1 MKLARALTSLIAS
14 ASLILTSC
22 SGGGSHSSANATSNS
37 NGTTSYVVPSQQS
50 LAVSDVQQILAQAIA
65 EAQARGTPAVIAVT
79 DRVGNVLAVYTMTG
93 APSTVL
99 VSPSPA
105 GATDPTKNHDLQGL
119 MLSGAPAVPATM
131 AAIAKAITGA
141 YLSSSGNAF
150 STRTASMI
158 VQQSFPPSPAG
169 AGQPA
174 GALFGVQFSQLPC
187 SDLSARFPGNGTIGP
202 KRSPLGFSADPG
214 GFPLYKNGVVVGG
227 VGVVSDGNYDFEPNV
242 LVVDSSDSEENIAF
256 AATNGY
262 AAPSTITADQITIN
276 GQSLQYTDASS
287 GTLKS
292 NPASAPAFSSLGG
305 AGSLTSVNGYY
316 TAPTILAG
324 QAYGT
329 EASGVRAAT
338 SAEFGNSSAFVLT
351 DGAGHDRY
359 PIQGGTDG
367 AEVGSPLTATEVNA
381 LLTQAFNIMSQARSQ
396 IRQPLNSLAEVSIS
410 VVDTHGVVLGIVR
423 APDAPLFGVDVS
435 LQKART
441 AAFFSNPNAASDL
454 LGNVDPS
461 LLKTFVNSPSDTANT
476 TVDIDNFVT
485 AFQTFLNDPTQLTG
499 KTAFST
505 RAIGNLSRPYFPDGE
520 LNTPNGPLSRAIT
533 EFNIF
538 STGLQSALALS
549 NIIQHVGF
557 VLGVTPDTPAQCTY
571 IKPYAPPN
579 TPPTGPNRLMN
590 GIQIFAGGEPIYRGN
605 QLVGAIGVSG
615 DGTSQDD
622 MIGFLGI
629 YNAGQSTGTIGEAP
643 AAIRADQITVTVDG
657 QSSGLLYVSCPAT
670 PFVNSSQQDVCT
682 GK

>member
-1 MKLARALTSLIAS
+1 MKLARALTSIV
-14 ASLILTSC
+14 ASLSLVLTSC
-22 SGGGSHSSANATSNS
+22 SGGGGSKSSANGTTNS
-37 NGTTSYVVPSQQS
+37 NGTTSFTIPSQQS
-50 LAVSDVQQILAQAIA
+50 LAVSDVQQVLAQAIA
-65 EAQARGTPAVIAVT
+65 EAQARGTPATIAVV
-79 DRVGNVLAVYTMTG
+79 DRVGNVLAVFTMTG
-93 APSTVL
+93 APSKVL
-99 VSPSPA
+99 ISPSPA
-105 GATDPTKNHDLQGL
+105 GQTDPTKNHDVQGL

-158 VQQSFPPSPAG
+158 VQQEFPPSPAG

-174 GALFGVQFSQLPC
+174 GPLFGVQFSQLPC
-187 SDLSARFPGNGTIGP
+187 SDLSRRFPGDGTIGP

-242 LVVDSSDSEENIAF
+242 LTVDSSDNEENIAF
-256 AATNGY
+256 AATNGF
-262 AAPSTITADQITIN
+262 AAPSNITADQITVN
-276 GQSLQYTDASS
+276 GTSLQYSDASS

-292 NPASAPAFSSLGG
+292 NPSSAPAFSSLGG

-316 TAPTILAG
+316 AAPTILAG

-329 EASGVRAAT
+329 EASGLRAAT
-338 SAEFGNSSAFVLT
+338 AAEFGNSSAFVLT

-367 AEVGSPLTATEVNA
+367 ADVGNPLTAAEVNA
-381 LLTQAFNIMSQARSQ
+381 LLTQAFNTMSQTRAQ

-410 VVDTHGVVLGIVR
+410 VVDTRGVVLGIVR
-423 APDAPLFGVDVS
+423 APDAPLFGIDVS

-441 AAFFSNPNAASDL
+441 AAFFSGPNAASDL
-454 LGNVDPS
+454 LGNTDPS
-461 LLKTFVNSPSDTANT
+461 LLKTFINSPSDTANT

-485 AFQTFLNDPTQLTG
+485 SFRTFLNDPTQLTG

-520 LNTPNGPLSRAIT
+520 LNTPNGPLSRPIN

-557 VLGVTPDTPAQCTY
+557 VLGATPDTPAQCTY
-571 IKPYAPPN
+571 VKSYT
-579 TPPTGPNRLMN
+579 TPAGPNRLMN
-590 GIQIFAGGEPIYRGN
+590 GLQIFAGGEPIYRGN

-629 YNAGQSTGTIGEAP
+629 YNAGQNVGSIGEAP
-643 AAIRADQITVTVDG
+643 AAIRADQIVVSSNG
-657 QSSGLLYVSCPAT
+657 QQSRLLYVSCPAA
-670 PFVNSSQQDVCT
+670 PFVNSSQQDVCN

>member
-1 MKLARALTSLIAS
+1 MKFARALMSLVAS
-14 ASLILTSC
+14 LSLILSSC
-22 SGGGSHSSANATSNS
+22 SGGGGSKSSANATSNAS
-37 NGTTSYVVPSQQS
+37 GTTSYVVPLQQA
-50 LAVSDVQQILAQAIA
+50 LAVSDVQQVLAQAIA
-65 EAQARGTPAVIAVT
+65 EAQARGAPAVIAVV

-105 GATDPTKNHDLQGL
+105 GATDPTKNHDIQGL
-119 MLSGAPAVPATM
+119 MLNGAPAVPSTM
-131 AAIAKAITGA
+131 AAIAKAVTGA

-158 VQQSFPPSPAG
+158 VQQEFPPSPAG

-174 GALFGVQFSQLPC
+174 GPLFGVQFSQLPC
-187 SDLSARFPGNGTIGP
+187 SDLSTRFPGNGTIGP

-227 VGVVSDGNYDFEPNV
+227 VGIVADGNYDFEPNV
-242 LVVDSSDSEENIAF
+242 LTVDSSDNEENIAF
-256 AATNGY
+256 AATNGF
-262 AAPSTITADQITIN
+262 AAPSTITADQITVN
-276 GQSLQYTDASS
+276 GTSLQYTDASS
-287 GTLKS
+287 ATLES

-338 SAEFGNSSAFVLT
+338 SAEFANSSAFVLT

-367 AEVGSPLTATEVNA
+367 ADVGSPLTAAEVNQ
-381 LLTQAFNIMSQARSQ
+381 LLTQAFSVMSETRAQ
-396 IRQPLNSLAEVSIS
+396 IREPLNSLAEVSIS
-410 VVDTHGVVLGIVR
+410 VVDTRGVVLGIVR
-423 APDAPLFGVDVS
+423 APDAPMFGIDVS

-441 AAFFSNPNAASDL
+441 AAFFSDPNAASDL
-454 LGNVDPS
+454 LGNTDPS

-476 TVDIDNFVT
+476 SADIDNFVT
-485 AFQTFLNDPTQLTG
+485 NFRTFLNDPTQLTG

-505 RAIGNLSRPYFPDGE
+505 RAVGNLSRPYFPDGE
-520 LNTPNGPLSRAIT
+520 LNTPNGPLSRPIN

-538 STGLQSALALS
+538 STGLQSALVVS

-571 IKPYAPPN
+571 IKSYT
-579 TPPTGPNRLMN
+579 TPAGPNRLMN

-605 QLVGAIGVSG
+605 QLIGAIGVSG

-629 YNAGQSTGTIGEAP
+629 YNAGQNTGTIGEAP
-643 AAIRADQITVTVDG
+643 AAIRADQITVTVAG
-657 QSSGLLYVSCPAT
+657 QQSRLIYVSCPAA
-670 PFVNSSQQDVCT
+670 PFVNSSQQDVCD